1 MANPIPLLAIAA
13 AAFFL
18 MKKKAARDNVY
29 VVTDTNELPKAAPPY
44 IQVASSYEG
53 ITSKDLED
61 VVRPIAAA
69 NLGMG
74 FIIAAGSAANR
85 LSMSQLGVELAPDV
99 FDVTFQAAEGSGA
112 TTKGVAG
119 PATLSDLQTLVN
131 EAVAFN
137 KAPYS
142 G

>member
-18 MKKKAARDNVY
+18 MKKKAPRDNVY
-29 VVTDTNELPKAAPPY
+29 VVTDTNELPKAAAPY

-112 TTKGVAG
+112 QRWHDG